1 MISISFD
8 NPYLLI
14 ALIPVLA
21 LLITPFAIAIRKENR
36 TKAVVASMVLHLVIT
51 LFAGFAAAGATLH
64 AVSAQT
70 QVYVLADVSYSADKN
85 LALVDDYIAGLRKE
99 LPLNSKMGVVSFGRD
114 CQLTTK
120 MGARF
125 ETVSGS
131 SVDDSATDIVG
142 ALDYAGT
149 LFNPKAIKR
158 VILITD
164 GKQTDGQTTEAL
176 IASVENLAMQG
187 ITVDAIYIDSNMPE
201 GRTEAQIT
209 GVDYTQS
216 TYLNRDN
223 TAEVLVQSSVDTE
236 AIFTLERRLA
246 GGAFEE
252 VKTIAE
258 PLYKGFNVITF
269 DLDSSEIGVYDYRV
283 TVDVEGDYSQ
293 KNNTYDFSQAIE
305 GNLKTLLITSNF
317 EDVVAVANRYLS
329 HASVEAYVRTVEEKP
344 GNLGQPTKVT
354 VTYNV
359 TFEEAEEG
367 AYNVFVRTAA
377 QKDAKAAGDY
387 FKAFASFT
395 GIGEAVSI
403 PYAVEGL
410 CEYDEIILSSVD
422 VRDLDNSVSFTQ
434 SLKTVVESFG
444 KSLITA
450 GNLNLQVKEEDGGT
464 DNELEEDSNALETLQ
479 KILPVRYGPAE
490 QDAKLYGIVLDVSR
504 SMERLWHFQM
514 AKQAAIQIINLLND
528 DDFVAVVAFS
538 GDVTFEQL
546 PVRVGPNRT
555 KLVEDINA
563 LEVRQGTFL
572 GAALEKTCEFMSSL
586 QFYQEQVVL
595 ITDGMS
601 STAEADDPM
610 QMIKNLRAESVITSV
625 INLGTKDG
633 NVSTDAPGIL
643 GTPEKLLKDIATQ
656 GGGSYYYVE
665 TEEDLSRL
673 MLEDFADEM
682 TDAVINEK
690 SRVTIKRITDDVL
703 DGVVNLPD
711 VYGFLTTEAKASANT
726 VLTVRY
732 QKDSGG
738 YVEVPLY
745 AHWKCGEGKVSSF
758 TSSLS
763 GAWVEGWDNEA
774 GKTFFENVLSENVP
788 AEKNNNPFKLSVSE
802 PSGRTTVSI
811 VPHIIDA
818 AATAKAMMVTPD
830 GTVIEQDLVFDKT
843 GYVTTFETEL
853 QGRYELKVVYTRGA
867 SVYETTTIFNIS
879 YFAEYDEFATYD
891 PSTVYQFIRHR
902 GTVSEDGELDMSI
915 DEEKVDTATIRLA
928 PYLLLLSVVLFV
940 ADVMVRKLTKADW
953 INLAKWFKKLVK
965 GGKK

>member
-788 AEKNNNPFKLSVSE
+788 AEKNNNPFKLSVSD

-830 GTVIEQDLVFDKT
+830 GRVIEQDLVFDKT

-915 DEEKVDTATIRLA
+915 DEEKVDMATIRLA

>member
-293 KNNTYDFSQAIE
+293 KNNSYDFSQAIE

-317 EDVVAVANRYLS
+317 EDVVAVANRYLT
-329 HASVEAYVRTVEEKP
+329 HASVEAYVHTVEEKYV
-344 GNLGQPTKVT
+344 GSYLTKSVI
-354 VTYNV
+354 TYNV

-367 AYNVFVRTAA
+367 TYNVIIRSADEKA
-377 QKDAKAAGDY
+377 AKAVTTY
-387 FKAFASFT
+387 FKDFASAK
-395 GIGEAVSI
+395 GIGEAVSV

-410 CEYDEIILSSVD
+410 CEYDEIILSSID

-450 GNLNLQVKEEDGGT
+450 GNLNLQVQLEEGGE

-479 KILPVRYGPAE
+479 KLLPVRYGPAE

-546 PVRVGPNRT
+546 PVRVGPNRS

-563 LEVRQGTFL
+563 LQVRQGTFL

-643 GTPEKLLKDIATQ
+643 GTPEKLLKDIARQ
-656 GGGSYYYVE
+656 GGGTYYYVE
-665 TEEDLSRL
+665 TEEDLARL

-682 TDAVINEK
+682 TDAVITQK

-703 DGVVNLPD
+703 DGVVNLPE
-711 VYGFLTTEAKASANT
+711 VYGFLTTEPKASANT

-763 GAWVEGWDNEA
+763 GDWVKDWDNEA
-774 GKTFFENVLSENVP
+774 GKTFFGNVLSENVP
-788 AEKNNNPFKLSVSE
+788 TEKNNNPFKISVSE

-818 AATAKAMMVTPD
+818 AATAKATLACPD
-830 GTVIEQDLVFDKT
+830 GTVVEQDLVFDKT
-843 GYVTTFETEL
+843 GYVATFNTEL
-853 QGRYELKVVYTRGA
+853 QGRYELNVVYTRGA
-867 SVYETTTIFNIS
+867 SVYETTMVFHIS
-879 YFAEYDEFATYD
+879 YFAEYDEFTTYD

-902 GTVSEDGELDMSI
+902 GTVREDGDLDMSI
-915 DEEKVDTATIRLA
+915 DEDKVDMATIRLA

-965 GGKK
+965 GGKKQ

>member
-450 GNLNLQVKEEDGGT
+450 GNLNLQVKEEDGDT

-830 GTVIEQDLVFDKT
+830 GRVIEQDLVFDKT